1 MSKFWERFSKVVY
14 ETIGD
19 NSGLILSGLASLGF
33 ALLCKKLDIPLDSF
47 NDTMHYERPRTRNQN
62 RTVKS
67 NSSYIIPRNATE
79 SAISAIYTS
88 ASNSYS
94 DSAKKDFANEIYSIL
109 EENSESI
116 DESTKIYAITILQKL
131 STACYSDTYRREI
144 TKIISKIGKG
154 DF

>member
-47 NDTMHYERPRTRNQN
+47 NDTMHYERPPRRNQN
-62 RTVKS
+62 RTVKP